1 MEGSYNTS
9 PDWSPKGNRIVYA
22 GQQGSGFNIFVV
34 STDATLFQQL
44 THRQGSNERPSWSP
58 DGRFIAFSSN
68 RSGKKEIYIMRAD
81 GSGQKKITSGSGEK
95 TAPAWSPFLH

>member
-1 MEGSYNTS
+1 M
-9 PDWSPKGNRIVYA
+9 
-22 GQQGSGFNIFVV
+22 V
-34 STDATLFQQL
+34 STDGALFQQL
-44 THRQGSNERPSWSP
+44 THRQGNNERPSWSP

-95 TAPAWSPFLH
+95 TAPAWSPFLR